1 MARLKPCRCYK
12 AFENLQG
19 LKPNL
24 NLRGLMA
31 RLKPCRCYKAFENL
45 QGLKPNSLVAFFGTT
60 EVMP

>member
-1 MARLKPCRCYK
+1 
-12 AFENLQG
+12 
-19 LKPNL
+19 
-24 NLRGLMA
+24 MA